1 MPMHFATHVFF
12 IFTVTALNI
21 KTVEDTDTEI
31 GTETGMEIETE
42 TDTHTH
48 TYLHNMC
55 IPIQTLNIT
64 CISGL
69 ISNPFF
75 IKFSCIDLFLYSI
88 CKY

>member
-1 MPMHFATHVFF
+1 MHFATHVFF

-48 TYLHNMC
+48 TERELQTMIAHLILHLLNR
-55 IPIQTLNIT
+55 ILNIDYYNREQE
-64 CISGL
+64 IY
-69 ISNPFF
+69 F
-75 IKFSCIDLFLYSI
+75 ISI
-88 CKY
+88 CRALR